1 MVFYFLGALSLTVS
15 GALFFTD
22 NRKPGQS
29 YSFMAGVLCLCLGGL
44 QDTSFLQ
51 IAWVRYFVIVSW
63 FLLGM
68 LSPFVF
74 FFMGIAFVVNGL
86 KLLKREGWSKRYTVL
101 VLLGVAILTLVV
113 LFLLNYFLF
122 NDIVIWKFMRLLGY
136 VIIYFTLAFVGFLFA
151 TIFYRV
157 VRLRYDKDFVIVLG
171 AELLPNGEISPLLR
185 SRLDK
190 TVQFYR
196 RQVKRT
202 AKIPCRLIVSGG
214 EGADEPFSEA
224 YAMKRYLIKKGIPAE
239 VIIEEAQSLNT
250 YQNLLY
256 SKDIMDRLKRDY
268 KCIFITNTFHVFRSS
283 VYARRVGLKAKG
295 LGARTDL
302 YYLPYA
308 FFREFI
314 ALLLIYG
321 QLNALLL
328 GVVFSFGIIRV
339 YLQ

>member
-1 MVFYFLGALSLTVS
+1 MFFYFLSALSLTVS

-29 YSFMAGVLCLCLGGL
+29 YLFMAGMLCLCLGIL

-68 LSPFVF
+68 LAPFVF

-86 KLLKREGWSKRYTVL
+86 KLMKREGWSKRYAVL
-101 VLLGVAILTLVV
+101 VLLGFSILAMVI

-122 NDIVIWKFMRLLGY
+122 NDIVIWKLMRLLGY
-136 VIIYFTLAFVGFLFA
+136 VIIYFTFAFVGFLFA
-151 TIFYRV
+151 TVFYGV
-157 VRLRYDKDFVIVLG
+157 VRPRYDKDFIIVLG

-190 TVQFYR
+190 TVQFYH
-196 RQVKRT
+196 RQVEWA

-224 YAMKRYLIKKGIPAE
+224 YAMKRYLIQKGIPAE
-239 VIIEEAQSLNT
+239 AIIEEEQSLNT

-256 SKDIMDRLKRDY
+256 SKDIMDRLKSDY

-283 VYARRVGLKAKG
+283 VYARKVGLKAKG
-295 LGARTDL
+295 LGARTAL

-328 GVVFSFGIIRV
+328 GVVFVFGIIRV